1 MLCHLAHS
9 HLTFALPHHW
19 TCDENAILGQLNR
32 QNAKA
37 PGVGGIPAQENS
49 DLKNRF
55 SARFVVGRGS
65 QPQLPPMQLSGFRV
79 RNLNKFETNE
89 PILLPRNW
97 QEEGTEGG
105 GSHVHQWKV
114 LDVQRRQ
121 RVGHVADVLQRGEPR
136 THARNGGG
144 AQARGGRTGCAHTP
158 GHSGGGTSPGA

>member
-79 RNLNKFETNE
+79 RNLKRTTLFASQKLARRGHGGRWVTRSSVESSRRSAPPTRR
-89 PILLPRNW
+89 PRC
-97 QEEGTEGG
+97 
-105 GSHVHQWKV
+105 
-114 LDVQRRQ
+114 RCP
-121 RVGHVADVLQRGEPR
+121 A
-136 THARNGGG
+136 
-144 AQARGGRTGCAHTP
+144 ARGTADTRPERWRGPGPRRADWMRTHTP